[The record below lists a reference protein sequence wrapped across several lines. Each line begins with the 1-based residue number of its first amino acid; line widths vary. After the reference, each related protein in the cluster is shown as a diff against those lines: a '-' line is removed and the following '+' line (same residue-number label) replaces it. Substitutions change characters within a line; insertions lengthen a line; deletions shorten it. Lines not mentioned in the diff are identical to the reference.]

1 MMRTLFTGTAY
12 VAAVFAAGFV
22 LGVLRTL
29 VLVPLWGE
37 LAAVLVE
44 LPLILTIAWLVC
56 TRILRRWPLLPPSAV
71 RMGAIAFLLLMLA
84 EAALSTLLAGRSLA
98 EHLALYSQWPGN
110 WPSRCSPGFRRG
122 VHGCRRAERSVDF
135 RAMPGRAGAR
145 ARGRGGRR
153 SRPHARTRG
162 RSVIGTMRTP

>member
-1 MMRTLFTGTAY
+1 MNRILLTGTAY

-98 EHLALYSQWPGN
+98 EHLALYSQLPHQVGL
-110 WPSRCSPGFRRG
+110 
-122 VHGCRRAERSVDF
+122 
-135 RAMPGRAGAR
+135 AGQLAF
-145 ARGRGGRR
+145 ALFPWVQARR
-153 SRPHARTRG
+153 SRMPPG
-162 RSVIGTMRTP
+162 

>member
-56 TRILRRWPLLPPSAV
+56 TRILRRWPLLPPSRCGWV
-71 RMGAIAFLLLMLA
+71 
-84 EAALSTLLAGRSLA
+84 
-98 EHLALYSQWPGN
+98 
-110 WPSRCSPGFRRG
+110 PSPSC
-122 VHGCRRAERSVDF
+122 C
-135 RAMPGRAGAR
+135 
-145 ARGRGGRR
+145 
-153 SRPHARTRG
+153 
-162 RSVIGTMRTP
+162 